1 MKRWVNGV
9 EVELPEAAEVEV
21 VPLADRLL
29 VRESGQTHSALVVRS
44 GEDVLVSY
52 QGRQFRVEPALA
64 SRRAHGA
71 THTGEIRAT
80 MPGAI
85 TFVGFAAGD
94 PVAKGDKIVV
104 LEAMK
109 TQQAFLAP
117 FDGTV
122 SLVNVEAGTQVG
134 EGDVLATIEPA

>member
-9 EVELPEAAEVEV
+9 EVELPDGTEVEV
-21 VPLADRLL
+21 VTLADRLL

-52 QGRQFRVEPALA
+52 QGRQYRVEPALA
-64 SRRAHGA
+64 ARRALGA
-71 THTGEIRAT
+71 IHTGEIRAT
-80 MPGAI
+80 MPGSI
-85 TFVGFAAGD
+85 TFVGFAAGSK
-94 PVAKGDKIVV
+94 VSKGDKIVV

-122 SLVNVEAGTQVG
+122 SEVNVEAGSQVC
-134 EGDVLATIEPA
+134 EGDVLVTIEPK

>member
-9 EVELPEAAEVEV
+9 EVELPESPDVVVET
-21 VPLADRLL
+21 LSDRLL

-44 GEDVLVSY
+44 GDDILVSY
-52 QGRQFRVEPALA
+52 QGRQFRVEPVLA

-71 THTGEIRAT
+71 VHTGEIRAT

-85 TFVGFAAGD
+85 TFVGFEQGAR
-94 PVAKGDKIVV
+94 VAKGDKIVV

-122 SLVNVEAGTQVG
+122 IEVNVAAGSQVA
-134 EGDVLATIEPA
+134 EGDVLAKIEPA